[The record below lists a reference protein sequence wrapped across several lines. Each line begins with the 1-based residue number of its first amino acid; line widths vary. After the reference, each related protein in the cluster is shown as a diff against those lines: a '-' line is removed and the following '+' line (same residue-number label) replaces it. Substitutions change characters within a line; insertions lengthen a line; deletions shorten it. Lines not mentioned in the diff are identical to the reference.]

1 MKIFDTH
8 AHYDDTAFDI
18 DREKLLCNLIG
29 QENVGAIVNVACDLK
44 STKSTLELAKSHDF
58 IYATA
63 GVHPDDVG
71 ELTNEHLKWLRQLAK
86 NEEKIVAI
94 GEIGLDYYWNKEA
107 KEIQKHWFVEQLELA
122 KELSLPIVI
131 HSRDAAADTLEIIK
145 SYKNDQLTLNMHCFS
160 YSIELA
166 KQYLDMGYYL
176 GVGGVVTFNNGKK
189 LKEVVEYM
197 PLNRILLETDA
208 PYLAPVPF
216 RGRRNDSGKIKYVVE
231 EIARLKNLSAE
242 EVLEKTWENAC
253 KFYNV
258 NLDGRAYGEV
268 K

>member
-1 MKIFDTH
+1 MRIFDTH

-18 DREKLLCNLIG
+18 DREELLCNLIG
-29 QENVGAIVNVACDLK
+29 RENVGVIVNVACDLK

-107 KEIQKHWFVEQLELA
+107 KEIQKHWFIEQLELA

-197 PLNRILLETDA
+197 PLERILLETDA
-208 PYLAPVPF
+208 PYLTPVPF
-216 RGRRNDSGKIKYVVE
+216 RGKRNDSGKIKYVVE
-231 EIARLKNLSAE
+231 EIARLKNLSTE

-258 NLDGRAYGEV
+258 NLDGRIYGEV